1 MDSQMMSEI
10 DAIGR
15 AHATRRRAVLEFMA
29 RYDLDLLRTT
39 FAESLLEHKSTHRLA
54 PQMEQFLR
62 ACMES
67 DHLNESTE
75 VFGTGRAMREIQES
89 LAWLERDRDPEEQPE
104 PSLSERVTEF
114 LRVFHRK
121 VISNLIANTLALLD
135 DGEAPSTE
143 VYEKAYCRTVDQIG
157 GLCTIERFYQ
167 RARAF
172 TKEISDLLELE
183 ANAMNAPES
192 LRMARTLLEIE
203 RNRSRREFE
212 HYCRLYEARRGTPG
226 LPGPSNGSTTEA

>member
-1 MDSQMMSEI
+1 MDSNMVSEI

-15 AHATRRRAVLEFMA
+15 AHAARRRAVLEFIA
-29 RYDLDLLRTT
+29 RYDLDLLRST
-39 FAESLLEHKSTHRLA
+39 FAESLVEHKSAHGLA

-67 DHLNESTE
+67 NHLNESTE

-89 LAWLERDRDPEEQPE
+89 LAWLERDRDSEEQPE
-104 PSLSERVTEF
+104 PSLSERVMEF
-114 LRVFHRK
+114 LEVFHRK

-157 GLCTIERFYQ
+157 GIGAIERFYL

-172 TKEISDLLELE
+172 TKEITELLELE
-183 ANAMNAPES
+183 ANAMDAPQS

-212 HYCRLYEARRGTPG
+212 HYARLYESRRGTPG
-226 LPGPSNGSTTEA
+226 MQGPSNGNAAEA